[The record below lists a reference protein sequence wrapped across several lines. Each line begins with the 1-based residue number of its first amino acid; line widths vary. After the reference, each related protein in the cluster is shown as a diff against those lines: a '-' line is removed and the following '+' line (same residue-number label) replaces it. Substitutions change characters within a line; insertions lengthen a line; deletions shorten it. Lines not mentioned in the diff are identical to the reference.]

1 MAQAPRRHL
10 QLLLAAS
17 LLAAASLAPARA
29 DSLDSLERDGDVIIL
44 TGTTWMF
51 CSSQPGAS

>member
-1 MAQAPRRHL
+1 MWQATRRHL

-17 LLAAASLAPARA
+17 LLAAAAVTPARA

-44 TGTTWMF
+44 TGT
-51 CSSQPGAS
+51 AAA